1 MPGRCCRSSTPSGPR
16 PRPRSPAS
24 TPNSRFRSARCW
36 RPSCARWSGAR
47 CATGSPTRPGRWA
60 TRPSAR
66 CTATQPSARCTA
78 TQPSA
83 RCTATR
89 PVAERPR
96 RRRSLLADLR
106 PLRESPPFRRLLI
119 GSTVSWL
126 GSSMTS
132 FALVLQ
138 IFELTHSSVAV
149 GALGLAQAIPALVV
163 GLYGGSLADAVDR
176 RRLVLATSS
185 FLTVVSAVFAA
196 QAFLNLGQLWLLYAL
211 AAVQSGM
218 QSVDGP
224 ARRTFV
230 PRLLPAER
238 LTAGVALNQVS
249 GYVTFLFGPA
259 LAGAITVAGGL
270 RVCYLIDAVSFA
282 AALYS
287 VARLPAMPPE
297 GGVARPGLRY
307 VRSQPI
313 LTAAFLFDLDSTV
326 FGLPVALFPALNA
339 ERFGGSPQTLGLLS
353 TALAAGGLL
362 GSVLSGPAGRVPAKA
377 RAMLV
382 TVVIWGAAITCFG
395 FARVFWLALLLLV
408 LAGAADTTTVIFRGS
423 IVQHITPDR
432 LRGRVTAVDY
442 VVGAGMPRLGN
453 FEAGVVAGVTSPGFS
468 AVSGGVATVAGALLI
483 RLAFP
488 AVARYRSPVEPA
500 LPPPPPGPPSA
511 ADPPAPAPDT
521 PGAAHAEAP

>member
-1 MPGRCCRSSTPSGPR
+1 M
-16 PRPRSPAS
+16 
-24 TPNSRFRSARCW
+24 
-36 RPSCARWSGAR
+36 
-47 CATGSPTRPGRWA
+47 
-60 TRPSAR
+60 
-66 CTATQPSARCTA
+66 
-78 TQPSA
+78 
-83 RCTATR
+83 
-89 PVAERPR
+89 AEQPR

-138 IFELTHSSVAV
+138 TYELTRSSVAV
-149 GALGLAQAIPALVV
+149 GAIGLAQAIPALVV
-163 GLYGGSLADAVDR
+163 GLFGGSLADAVDR

-185 FLTVVSAVFAA
+185 FLTVVSAVFAV
-196 QAFLNLGQLWLLYAL
+196 QAFLNLRQLWLLYAL
-211 AAVQSGM
+211 AAVQAGV

-224 ARRTFV
+224 ARRTFL

-259 LAGAITVAGGL
+259 LAGVITVAGGL
-270 RVCYLIDAVSFA
+270 RVCYIIDAISFT

-287 VARLPAMPPE
+287 VARLPAMPPD
-297 GGVARPGLRY
+297 GGLARPGLRAAAEGGLRD
-307 VRSQPI
+307 VRSHPI
-313 LTAAFLFDLDSTV
+313 LTAAFLFDIDATL
-326 FGLPVALFPALNA
+326 FGLPVARFPALNA

-382 TVVIWGAAITCFG
+382 TVVIWGAAITGFG
-395 FARVFWLALLLLV
+395 FARLFWLALLLLV

-423 IVQHITPDR
+423 IVQHVTPDR
-432 LRGRVTAVDY
+432 LRGRITAVDY
-442 VVGAGMPRLGN
+442 VVGAGIPRP
-453 FEAGVVAGVTSPGFS
+453 ATSRQARSPGSPRPGS
-468 AVSGGVATVAGALLI
+468 A
-483 RLAFP
+483 R
-488 AVARYRSPVEPA
+488 
-500 LPPPPPGPPSA
+500 SA
-511 ADPPAPAPDT
+511 AAWPLWLARC
-521 PGAAHAEAP
+521 

>member
-1 MPGRCCRSSTPSGPR
+1 M
-16 PRPRSPAS
+16 AE
-24 TPNSRFRSARCW
+24 
-36 RPSCARWSGAR
+36 
-47 CATGSPTRPGRWA
+47 
-60 TRPSAR
+60 
-66 CTATQPSARCTA
+66 QP
-78 TQPSA
+78 
-83 RCTATR
+83 
-89 PVAERPR
+89 

-138 IFELTHSSVAV
+138 TYELTRSSVAV
-149 GALGLAQAIPALVV
+149 GAIGLAQAIPALVV
-163 GLYGGSLADAVDR
+163 GLFGGSLADAVDR

-185 FLTVVSAVFAA
+185 FLTVVSAVFAV
-196 QAFLNLGQLWLLYAL
+196 QAFLNLRQLWLLYAL
-211 AAVQSGM
+211 AAVQAGV

-224 ARRTFV
+224 ARRTFL

-259 LAGAITVAGGL
+259 LAGAVTVAGGL
-270 RVCYLIDAVSFA
+270 RVCYVIDAISFA

-287 VARLPAMPPE
+287 VARLPAMPPD
-297 GGVARPGLRY
+297 GGLARPGLRAAAEGLRY
-307 VRSQPI
+307 VRSHPI
-313 LTAAFLFDLDSTV
+313 LAAAFLFDIDATL

-395 FARVFWLALLLLV
+395 LARVFWLALLLLV
-408 LAGAADTTTVIFRGS
+408 LGGAADTTTVIFRGS
-423 IVQHITPDR
+423 IVQHVTPDR
-432 LRGRVTAVDY
+432 LRGRITAVDY
-442 VVGAGMPRLGN
+442 VVGAGIPRLGN
-453 FEAGVVAGVTSPGFS
+453 FEAGAVAGVTSAGFS
-468 AVSGGVATVAGALLI
+468 AVSGGVATVVGALLI

-488 AVARYRSPVEPA
+488 AVARYRSPVEPVP
-500 LPPPPPGPPSA
+500 LSLA
-511 ADPPAPAPDT
+511 ADAPAPAGDPAAPAADAPAADTPAPALDTPAPAADT
-521 PGAAHAEAP
+521 PGAAHAEAPGEQEQATP

>member
-1 MPGRCCRSSTPSGPR
+1 
-16 PRPRSPAS
+16 
-24 TPNSRFRSARCW
+24 
-36 RPSCARWSGAR
+36 
-47 CATGSPTRPGRWA
+47 
-60 TRPSAR
+60 
-66 CTATQPSARCTA
+66 
-78 TQPSA
+78 
-83 RCTATR
+83 
-89 PVAERPR
+89 VAEQR

-106 PLRESPPFRRLLI
+106 PLRESPPFRRLMI
-119 GSTVSWL
+119 GSTVSFL

-132 FALVLQ
+132 FALILQ
-138 IFELTHSSVAV
+138 IYELTHSSVAV
-149 GALGLAQAIPALVV
+149 GAIGLAQAIPALVV

-176 RRLVLATSS
+176 RRLVLVTSS
-185 FLTVVSAVFAA
+185 CLTVVSAVFAV
-196 QAFLNLGQLWLLYAL
+196 QAFLSLGQLWLLYAL
-211 AAVQSGM
+211 AAVQSAL

-224 ARRTFV
+224 ARRTFL

-238 LTAGVALNQVS
+238 VTAGLALSQVS

-259 LAGAITVAGGL
+259 LAGPITVAGGL
-270 RVCYLIDAVSFA
+270 RVCYVIDAVSFA

-287 VARLPAMPPE
+287 VARLPAMPPA
-297 GGVARPGLRY
+297 GGLARPGLRAAAEGLRY
-307 VRSQPI
+307 VRSQPV
-313 LTAAFLFDLDSTV
+313 LTAAFLFDLDATL

-377 RAMLV
+377 RAMLF

-432 LRGRVTAVDY
+432 LRGRVSAVDY
-442 VVGAGMPRLGN
+442 IVGAGIPRLGN
-453 FEAGVVAGVTSPGFS
+453 FEAGAVAAITSPGFS
-468 AVSGGVATVAGALLI
+468 AVSGGVVTVAGALLI

-488 AVARYRSPVEPA
+488 AVARYRAPA
-500 LPPPPPGPPSA
+500 E
-511 ADPPAPAPDT
+511 PAPAPPAAGAVSPAHPEA
-521 PGAAHAEAP
+521 PGAEQQATP

>member
-1 MPGRCCRSSTPSGPR
+1 M
-16 PRPRSPAS
+16 
-24 TPNSRFRSARCW
+24 
-36 RPSCARWSGAR
+36 
-47 CATGSPTRPGRWA
+47 
-60 TRPSAR
+60 
-66 CTATQPSARCTA
+66 
-78 TQPSA
+78 
-83 RCTATR
+83 
-89 PVAERPR
+89 AEQPR

-211 AAVQSGM
+211 AAVQSGV

-270 RVCYLIDAVSFA
+270 RVCYVIDAISFA

-287 VARLPAMPPE
+287 VARLPAMPPD
-297 GGVARPGLRY
+297 GGLARPGLRAAAEGLRY
-307 VRSQPI
+307 VRSHPI
-313 LTAAFLFDLDSTV
+313 LTAAFLFDIDATL

-408 LAGAADTTTVIFRGS
+408 LGGAADTTTVIFRGS
-423 IVQHITPDR
+423 IVQHVTPDR
-432 LRGRVTAVDY
+432 LRGRITAVDY
-442 VVGAGMPRLGN
+442 VVGAGIPRLGN
-453 FEAGVVAGVTSPGFS
+453 FEAGAVAGVTSAGFS
-468 AVSGGVATVAGALLI
+468 AVSGGVATVVGALLI

-488 AVARYRSPVEPA
+488 AVARYRSPVEAVPRS
-500 LPPPPPGPPSA
+500 PA
-511 ADPPAPAPDT
+511 ADAPVPAADAPVPAADT
-521 PGAAHAEAP
+521 PGAAHAKAPGEQEQATP

>member
-1 MPGRCCRSSTPSGPR
+1 M
-16 PRPRSPAS
+16 
-24 TPNSRFRSARCW
+24 
-36 RPSCARWSGAR
+36 
-47 CATGSPTRPGRWA
+47 
-60 TRPSAR
+60 
-66 CTATQPSARCTA
+66 
-78 TQPSA
+78 
-83 RCTATR
+83 
-89 PVAERPR
+89 AEQPR

-138 IFELTHSSVAV
+138 IYELTRSSIAV
-149 GALGLAQAIPALVV
+149 GAIGLAQAIPALVV

-185 FLTVVSAVFAA
+185 CLTAVSAVFAV
-196 QAFLNLGQLWLLYAL
+196 QAFLSLRQLWLLYAL
-211 AAVQSGM
+211 AAVQSGL

-238 LTAGVALNQVS
+238 LTAGVALSQVS
-249 GYVTFLFGPA
+249 GYITFLFGPA
-259 LAGAITVAGGL
+259 LAGAITAVSAL

-287 VARLPAMPPE
+287 VARLPAMPPQ
-297 GGVARPGLRY
+297 GGPARPGLRAAAEGLRY

-313 LTAAFLFDLDSTV
+313 LTAAFLFDLDATL

-362 GSVLSGPAGRVPAKA
+362 GSVLSGPAGRVRAKA
-377 RAMLV
+377 SAMLV

-442 VVGAGMPRLGN
+442 VVGAGIPRLGN
-453 FEAGVVAGVTSPGFS
+453 FESGAVAAVTSPGFS
-468 AVSGGVATVAGALLI
+468 AVSGGVAAVAGALLV

-488 AVARYRSPVEPA
+488 AVARYRSPVQPTQVSPA
-500 LPPPPPGPPSA
+500 PGPPS
-511 ADPPAPAPDT
+511 PAPGPPSPAPPSAEV
-521 PGAAHAEAP
+521 PGEEQQATS

>member
-1 MPGRCCRSSTPSGPR
+1 M
-16 PRPRSPAS
+16 
-24 TPNSRFRSARCW
+24 
-36 RPSCARWSGAR
+36 
-47 CATGSPTRPGRWA
+47 
-60 TRPSAR
+60 
-66 CTATQPSARCTA
+66 
-78 TQPSA
+78 
-83 RCTATR
+83 
-89 PVAERPR
+89 AEQPR
-96 RRRSLLADLR
+96 RRRSLLSLVADLR

-119 GSTVSWL
+119 GSTVSFL

-138 IFELTHSSVAV
+138 IYELTHSSIAV
-149 GALGLAQAIPALVV
+149 GAIGLAQAIPALVV

-185 FLTVVSAVFAA
+185 CLTVVSAVFAV
-196 QAFLNLGQLWLLYAL
+196 QAFLSLGQLWLLYAL
-211 AAVQSGM
+211 AAVQSAL

-238 LTAGVALNQVS
+238 LTAGVALSQVS
-249 GYVTFLFGPA
+249 GYITFLFGPA
-259 LAGAITVAGGL
+259 LAGAITAVSGL

-297 GGVARPGLRY
+297 GGLARPGLRAAAEGLRY

-313 LTAAFLFDLDSTV
+313 LTAAFLFDLDATL

-362 GSVLSGPAGRVPAKA
+362 GSVLSGPAGRVAAKA
-377 RAMLV
+377 SAMLV
-382 TVVIWGAAITCFG
+382 TVVIWGAAVTGFG

-442 VVGAGMPRLGN
+442 VVGAGIPRLGN
-453 FEAGVVAGVTSPGFS
+453 VESGAVAAVTSPAFS
-468 AVSGGVATVAGALLI
+468 AVSGGVAAVAGALLI

-488 AVARYRSPVEPA
+488 AVARYRSPVEPPSPA
-500 LPPPPPGPPSA
+500 PSPPGPAPS
-511 ADPPAPAPDT
+511 PPGPAPDPPSAEV
-521 PGAAHAEAP
+521 PGEEQQAAS